1 MAETLFSPNQRFTR
15 QQKNAK
21 GKLWF
26 KQQIDTLDRISFS
39 KSRIFGFTDTGTNIS
54 EYRKMKINY
63 DLFNNII
70 NRSDFEN
77 VLYPFGKE
85 LGELPTDFTNKDILS
100 SKIKALLGMEMRRPF
115 SWKVLAVN
123 PEATT
128 RKEQQQTSM
137 LKEFVVNS
145 IILPIKTQLEQ
156 KYKSQEKEL
165 TKEEQEQIA
174 QQIEQE
180 LQTLTPPEVKK
191 YMLRDH
197 QDPAEVLANQI
208 LEYVIEK
215 ENVRMKFNKA
225 WKHALISG
233 KEIYWTGIINGQPT
247 LKVIN
252 PLNFDFDKSSD
263 ADFIEDGEWAAYETY
278 MRPSEIGKY
287 FGSELSDA
295 ELDEI
300 YESYSH
306 ATMLQD
312 TSFTFKNDGMNLN
325 VGIRV
330 LHAEW
335 KSMKPYK
342 IVRGISLD
350 TGEPYS
356 LVIDESYEF
365 NPEAGDLEVI
375 TEWIPAK
382 FEAYKIGSDK
392 YAFMREVPGQYK
404 DLDNLYR
411 CQLSYC
417 GAIYDN
423 LNSITTSLVDR
434 MKYYQYLYNIIFY
447 RIELLMA
454 SDDGKKILLN
464 SNLIPTNSGMSM
476 EQWMYFF
483 KVNKIGLMDPSEEG
497 NKGNANMGEAAKEI
511 DMSLVSDIQK
521 YQMLLEYIER
531 RCGESVGITKQVE
544 GQIGRDEAVRNTQQG
559 LTNSANILEPYF
571 EVHNL
576 VKKNVLQ
583 QLIEVS
589 KVAFATYKPQYI
601 SNVLDDMSVSMLS
614 PDYDLLEN
622 SSYGIFVSNSL
633 KADEALQSIQQ
644 LSHAALQNQRIE
656 LSDVMKIM
664 ASSSVQQAQELL
676 EISEQNRVEREQAM
690 QQQDMQS
697 KEQIA
702 KAARDWER
710 EKMEI
715 QHANMMDEITLKG
728 KLELEQQVVLA
739 MGFNEDKDINDNNV
753 PDVLEVEKFQKE
765 AQIKDRKQ
773 SLEEKKFEQ
782 SKKEHEDKIKI
793 DKMKARNKK

>member
-1 MAETLFSPNQRFTR
+1 
-15 QQKNAK
+15 
-21 GKLWF
+21 
-26 KQQIDTLDRISFS
+26 
-39 KSRIFGFTDTGTNIS
+39 
-54 EYRKMKINY
+54 MKINY

-464 SNLIPTNSGMSM
+464 SNFPFNVISSIMLACCISIFSLS
-476 EQWMYFF
+476 QS
-483 KVNKIGLMDPSEEG
+483 L
-497 NKGNANMGEAAKEI
+497 AALAI
-511 DMSLVSDIQK
+511 CSLDCISCCCIACSLSTLFCSDI
-521 YQMLLEYIER
+521 
-531 RCGESVGITKQVE
+531 S
-544 GQIGRDEAVRNTQQG
+544 
-559 LTNSANILEPYF
+559 
-571 EVHNL
+571 
-576 VKKNVLQ
+576 
-583 QLIEVS
+583 
-589 KVAFATYKPQYI
+589 
-601 SNVLDDMSVSMLS
+601 
-614 PDYDLLEN
+614 N
-622 SSYGIFVSNSL
+622 SS
-633 KADEALQSIQQ
+633 
-644 LSHAALQNQRIE
+644 
-656 LSDVMKIM
+656 
-664 ASSSVQQAQELL
+664 
-676 EISEQNRVEREQAM
+676 
-690 QQQDMQS
+690 
-697 KEQIA
+697 
-702 KAARDWER
+702 
-710 EKMEI
+710 
-715 QHANMMDEITLKG
+715 
-728 KLELEQQVVLA
+728 
-739 MGFNEDKDINDNNV
+739 
-753 PDVLEVEKFQKE
+753 
-765 AQIKDRKQ
+765 
-773 SLEEKKFEQ
+773 
-782 SKKEHEDKIKI
+782 
-793 DKMKARNKK
+793 